1 MTDNVQLNNQLSQ
14 MINEFNKQRE
24 SGLICDTEC
33 QNSQN
38 IRNWQHKVTQKEDTL
53 QNASQD
59 LLTAQRTL
67 ASYDKGYRPT
77 FATQINDMADSNIQ
91 ELQNEFDRAKN
102 SILQNLD
109 FYDTQIAFK
118 GKMQDIKQFQDNKIN
133 DVSGKVAS
141 NAGDSAVN
149 QRLASF
155 YTKQT
160 GLIERTIPYLR
171 IIYWALFSIQV
182 IAAIMLFRKSGKN
195 KLFIILGI
203 VLLAI
208 FPLYNTL
215 YPILEKM
222 FHIFKLFPSP

>member
-38 IRNWQHKVTQKEDTL
+38 IRNWQHKVIKKETTL
-53 QNASQD
+53 QNASKD
-59 LLTAQRTL
+59 LLGAQRTL

-171 IIYWALFSIQV
+171 IIYWTLFLIQV
-182 IAAIMLFRKSGKN
+182 IAAIMLFRKPNKN

-222 FHIFKLFPSP
+222 FHILKLFPSP

>member
-1 MTDNVQLNNQLSQ
+1 MTDNAQLDNQLSQ

-77 FATQINDMADSNIQ
+77 FATQINNMADANMQ

-182 IAAIMLFRKSGKN
+182 IAAIMLFRK
-195 KLFIILGI
+195 
-203 VLLAI
+203 
-208 FPLYNTL
+208 
-215 YPILEKM
+215 
-222 FHIFKLFPSP
+222 